1 MDPADVSVTATWDEA
16 RPPHLPD
23 RITAIPVMVWPFL
36 VMTAAVIYARSRL
49 YIGMPLD
56 ASNVIG
62 SGLGTATVAAMT
74 LLGAALF
81 LRHPDAWSRLRPV
94 AVAVSLIAI
103 GAAMDVLAPHVD
115 GALRSVG
122 IGEEWNGGELP
133 MITVSYALGRLAS
146 IVGILG
152 VASLAIGLRATRRT
166 PDASPTLVLFVA
178 LSIGALAFLAVD
190 YGRILDDGWGDS
202 DQAMVA
208 AANRISSAIH
218 AVGLVAWV
226 AVASILMI
234 GARRRERPTSGWLVG
249 AIATLATVVGL
260 EPIFVLWPTFDMAT
274 SGLTLAGWLAVG
286 ATAAG
291 AVLLLVAFLLGLPEP
306 LKADPAPDLS

>member
-1 MDPADVSVTATWDEA
+1 MQAGEEPVTATWEEA

-23 RITAIPVMVWPFL
+23 RITAIPVMVWPFVIL
-36 VMTAAVIYARSRL
+36 TAVVVYTRTRL

-62 SGLGTATVAAMT
+62 SGLSIATVTAMT

-81 LRHPDAWSRLRPV
+81 LRHPDAWSRLRP
-94 AVAVSLIAI
+94 AALAVSLIAI

-122 IGEEWNGGELP
+122 IGQEWDGNELP
-133 MITVSYALGRLAS
+133 VITASYALGRLAS

-152 VASLAIGLRATRRT
+152 VASLAMGLRATRRT
-166 PDASPTLVLFVA
+166 PDATRTLVLFVA
-178 LSIGALAFLAVD
+178 LSIGALGFLAVG

-202 DQAMVA
+202 DQAMLA
-208 AANRISSAIH
+208 AANRISIAIH

-226 AVASILMI
+226 AVASILTI
-234 GARRRERPTSGWLVG
+234 GARRRERPTAGWLVG
-249 AIATLATVVGL
+249 AIATLAIVVGL
-260 EPIFVLWPTFDMAT
+260 EPIFAVWPTFDSAT
-274 SGLTLAGWLAVG
+274 SGLTLAGWLEVG
-286 ATAAG
+286 TAAVG
-291 AVLLLVAFLLGLPEP
+291 AVLLLVAFCLGLPEP
-306 LKADPAPDLS
+306 FEVGETTEPA